1 MLLLRQCFSRSH
13 SRTRSRMLLTAG
25 LALLAAAIPAS
36 ANFKGDPYPNVAPP
50 NVMPRVLDKVGIDQ
64 NLGDSI
70 PLDAVF
76 RDESGNKVQLGS
88 LIGKRPVILTLVY
101 YKCPMLCTMVLNDLV
116 RTLRPM
122 EMTIGRDYDILT
134 VSFDPTETSELS
146 NAKKKQYLREF
157 DQPGAQANWH
167 FLTGSQE
174 SIHKLT
180 QAVGFHY
187 TWDEKARQFAH
198 ASGIIILTPQGKIA
212 RYFFGIQYAP
222 KDVRLSLVEASGNR
236 VGSVTDQILL
246 YCFHYDP
253 ATGKYGFIVTRAL
266 HIGGVLTILALGV
279 LLVLLFR
286 HERHAAVPT
295 IDDADS
301 PEDFSRHRD

>member
-1 MLLLRQCFSRSH
+1 MLTRNWFRRILNLRPLMLMAAGGVLLF
-13 SRTRSRMLLTAG
+13 
-25 LALLAAAIPAS
+25 AASDAP
-36 ANFKGDPYPNVAPP
+36 ANFKGDPYPRVDAP
-50 NVMPRVLDKVGIDQ
+50 NVMPRALDQVGIDQ
-64 NLGDSI
+64 KLGDTI
-70 PLDAVF
+70 PLDTVF
-76 RDESGNKVQLGS
+76 RDESGNEVRLGS
-88 LIGKRPVILTLVY
+88 LIGPRPIILTLVY

-122 EMTIGRDYDILT
+122 EMDIGKDFDILT

-146 NAKKKQYLREF
+146 NAKKKQYIRELNH
-157 DQPGAQANWH
+157 PGAEANWH
-167 FLTGSQE
+167 FLTGSPQ

-180 QAVGFHY
+180 DAVGFHY
-187 TWDEKARQFAH
+187 TWDEKAKQFAH

-236 VGSVTDQILL
+236 VGSVADQVLL

-253 ATGKYGFIVTRAL
+253 STGKYGFIVARAL

-279 LLVLLFR
+279 LLVMLFR
-286 HERHAAVPT
+286 HERRADVPPSDAV
-295 IDDADS
+295 DS
-301 PEDFSRHRD
+301 LEDFSRHRD